1 MNVKASNTN
10 TSEEEYQIID
20 ASCFNIEAQD
30 QGLEFHLNLPC
41 PVCGSFQSNFICE
54 KCINSGSFVHSRRPT
69 SHKRLEQ
76 VTLEIKLLTESLLAR
91 LPPKSNDPIEELKV
105 LITSLEEAHAYNVE
119 QNRKKRERR
128 DQIRKRMIHCHTNSI
143 TQKRTILEKDFAK
156 HSLHIERLRARYF
169 KELLQSHF
177 VAKLSPDEDSV
188 DQFSGAKL
196 YLDKENVFVG
206 PEPRLSSHTALTYSV
221 PTIRAA
227 IVFTDLWL
235 PPTISQHLRL
245 SGSFLAS
252 LPQRDNLGRVYSALL
267 HAVHMLCA
275 NRGFHVRTVMEL
287 LGKPLP
293 TNHSEFDPIP
303 DEDSVDQFSGAKLY
317 LDKENVFVGPEPRL
331 SSHTA
336 LTYSVPTIRAAIVF
350 TDLWLPPTISQHLRL
365 SGSFLAS
372 LPQRDNL
379 GRVYSALLHAVHML
393 CANRGFHVRTVM
405 ELLGKPLP
413 TNHSEFDPIPDE
425 DSVDQFSGAKLYL
438 DKENVF
444 VGPEPRLS
452 SHTALTY
459 SVPTI
464 RAAIVFTDLWLP
476 PTISQHLRLSGSF
489 LASLPQRDN
498 LGRVYSALLH
508 AVHMLCAN
516 RGFHVRTV
524 MELLGKPLP
533 TNHSEFDP
541 IVGLYCLSRYNRSR
555 DFDAPCFYA
564 LDGFFGDVPPPIWD
578 SQNVPKVV
586 RLHLEHVELGEEVK
600 EVDDQSSADGDE
612 SSTSDWSTSL
622 QVVSASLTNPVT
634 SLDPDKVSMTSNEL
648 DRWELITPQQD
659 QVMEEKT
666 AESRA
671 APCQSL
677 KASHDTTTS
686 Y

>member
-1 MNVKASNTN
+1 MNVKDSNTN

-20 ASCFNIEAQD
+20 ASCFSIEAQD

-69 SHKRLEQ
+69 SHK
-76 VTLEIKLLTESLLAR
+76 IKLLTETLLAR
-91 LPPKSNDPIEELKV
+91 LPPKSNGPVEELKA
-105 LITSLEEAHAYNVE
+105 LIASLEKAHAYNVE

-128 DQIRKRMIHCHTNSI
+128 DQIRKRMIHCHTKSQQLSKNRCFLTKHYSSI

-235 PPTISQHLRL
+235 PPIISQHLRL

-275 NRGFHVRTVMEL
+275 NRG
-287 LGKPLP
+287 
-293 TNHSEFDPIP
+293 
-303 DEDSVDQFSGAKLY
+303 
-317 LDKENVFVGPEPRL
+317 
-331 SSHTA
+331 
-336 LTYSVPTIRAAIVF
+336 
-350 TDLWLPPTISQHLRL
+350 
-365 SGSFLAS
+365 
-372 LPQRDNL
+372 
-379 GRVYSALLHAVHML
+379 LHA
-393 CANRGFHVRTVM
+393 
-405 ELLGKPLP
+405 
-413 TNHSEFDPIPDE
+413 
-425 DSVDQFSGAKLYL
+425 
-438 DKENVF
+438 
-444 VGPEPRLS
+444 
-452 SHTALTY
+452 
-459 SVPTI
+459 
-464 RAAIVFTDLWLP
+464 
-476 PTISQHLRLSGSF
+476 
-489 LASLPQRDN
+489 
-498 LGRVYSALLH
+498 
-508 AVHMLCAN
+508 
-516 RGFHVRTV
+516 RTV

-541 IVGLYCLSRYNRSR
+541 IVGL
-555 DFDAPCFYA
+555 DFDAPFFYA

-578 SQNVPKVV
+578 SQNIPKVV

-622 QVVSASLTNPVT
+622 QVVSTSLTNPVT
-634 SLDPDKVSMTSNEL
+634 SSDPDKLSMTSNEL

-666 AESRA
+666 TESKA
-671 APCQSL
+671 SPCQSL
-677 KASHDTTTS
+677 KASHDTTTG